1 MSTKTTIPWLDTP
14 TDFPDT
20 SEALQYPPGL
30 LAASL
35 EINADWLQSSY
46 AKGIFPWY
54 SQGEPVLWWSTS
66 PRAVLYTAE
75 FKLHR
80 SLLKAI
86 RKMRNN
92 PDNRIQINTDFEA
105 VMRACAAP
113 RHGQEGTWI
122 TEEVIEAYIE
132 LHRRGFAHS
141 VEYWQGGQLVGGLYC
156 VAMGKMTYGESMFST
171 QTDASKVAFAHFVYW
186 LKSQNVHIID
196 CQQAT
201 GHLMSMG
208 ARTVSRK
215 VFETEMANSI
225 IQPTLNWE
233 PRELIWTYDQT

>member
-1 MSTKTTIPWLDTP
+1 MTTIPWLDSP
-14 TDFPDT
+14 SEFPCT
-20 SEALQYPPGL
+20 EHALQYPPGL

-35 EINADWLQSSY
+35 EINADWLQASY
-46 AKGIFPWY
+46 SRGIFPWY

-66 PRAVLYTAE
+66 PRAVLYTSE

-80 SLLKAI
+80 SLAKVVKKSA
-86 RKMRNN
+86 NN
-92 PDNRIQINTDFEA
+92 PDNRILLNSSFEA

-113 RHGQEGTWI
+113 RPGQDGTWI
-122 TEEVIEAYIE
+122 TEDVIAAYLD

-141 VEYWQGGQLVGGLYC
+141 VEHWDKGRLVGGLYC
-156 VAMGKMTYGESMFST
+156 VAIGRMIYGESMFST

-186 LKSQNVHIID
+186 LKAQNVHIID

-208 ARTVSRK
+208 ARTVSRS
-215 VFETEMANSI
+215 VFEADMADAI
-225 IQPTLNWE
+225 LQPALNWE
-233 PRELIWTYDQT
+233 PHELTWTYDQT

>member
-1 MSTKTTIPWLDTP
+1 MTKTTIPWLDSP
-14 TDFPDT
+14 GEFPST
-20 SEALQYPPGL
+20 ALALEYPPGL
-30 LAASL
+30 LAASM
-35 EINADWLQSSY
+35 EINADWLEASY
-46 AKGIFPWY
+46 ARGIFPWY

-80 SLLKAI
+80 SLAKAI
-86 RKMRNN
+86 RKMHDTPGSAIRL
-92 PDNRIQINTDFEA
+92 NTAFER

-113 RHGQEGTWI
+113 RPGQDRTWI
-122 TEEVIEAYIE
+122 TEEVIAAYTT
-132 LHRRGFAHS
+132 LHQRGLAHS
-141 VEYWQGGQLVGGLYC
+141 IEHWQGDQLIGGLYC
-156 VAMGKMTYGESMFST
+156 VALGKMVYGESMFAT

-225 IQPTLNWE
+225 VQPTLNWE
-233 PRELIWTYDQT
+233 PRELKWTYDQT